1 MFLIKHLKRLLLR
14 NFMELRAQTIA
25 LAVLAYIGACYA
37 LLFYSG
43 ERALMQI
50 PDFFYWLVVTASTVG
65 YGDFA
70 PETDAGKLSVIL
82 FVIPVGISLF
92 ALIIGRAAVLMNR
105 FWKKGV
111 LGMHPLNLS
120 DHILVL
126 GWNDARTLRLL
137 RLLIREQQG
146 EAVIKPVALCV
157 TELLENPLPG
167 EIEFVKA
174 EDYQHDPDL
183 NRACIDSAAII
194 IIDMPEDD
202 KTLAAALY
210 CHSRNPNA
218 HLIAYFHD
226 QNLSRLLKHHCPT
239 AECMPSLDLELLA
252 KSALNPG
259 SSVLH
264 QDLLNVETG
273 MSQYAIR
280 YPENAPQR
288 TVNDLFLTLKTEFDA
303 ILIAITAE
311 PGQVSL
317 NPPLHQLITCGAIIY
332 YIADERIDGKT
343 WEAFCVRS

>member
-1 MFLIKHLKRLLLR
+1 M
-14 NFMELRAQTIA
+14 
-25 LAVLAYIGACYA
+25 
-37 LLFYSG
+37 
-43 ERALMQI
+43 
-50 PDFFYWLVVTASTVG
+50 VTASTVG
-65 YGDFA
+65 YGDLA
-70 PETDAGKLSVIL
+70 PQTDVGKLIVIL

-92 ALIIGRAAVLMNR
+92 ALIIGRAALLMSR

-111 LGMHPLNLS
+111 LGMHPLNLTG
-120 DHILVL
+120 HILLL

-146 EAVIKPVALCV
+146 ETVIKSIALCV
-157 TELLENPLPG
+157 TETMENPLPG
-167 EIEFVKA
+167 EIEFVWA
-174 EDYQHDPDL
+174 EEYQHDPDL
-183 NRACIDSAAII
+183 NRAGIDSASII

-202 KTLAAALY
+202 KTLTAALY

-273 MSQYAIR
+273 MSQYSIR
-280 YPENAPQR
+280 YPATAPERRVQ
-288 TVNDLFLTLKTEFDA
+288 DLFLSLKTEFDA
-303 ILIAITAE
+303 ILIAVGA
-311 PGQVSL
+311 PSGHVAL
-317 NPPLHQLITCGAIIY
+317 NPPLAQAVTGGELIY
-332 YIADERIDGKT
+332 YIADERIDGKR
-343 WEAFCVRS
+343 WEAFCVQS